1 MKEVEKQEEL
11 EVQEVEKQEEV
22 EEKEQEEEKQE
33 EEATQELEQISSQTP
48 VEQLLTEVGLSVH
61 GLYQIHIGGDGEVME
76 WV

>member
-11 EVQEVEKQEEV
+11 EVQEVV

-61 GLYQIHIGGDGEVME
+61 GLYQIHSGGDGEVME